1 MSNPTFRVRLR
12 LMNFVKRIT
21 SKQGLGMSAPC
32 QQMMEGTVRKGI
44 NRMETQGVA
53 EKEDKIRLAEDNLR
67 RLIVAM
73 GGFSVDTGSF
83 PIIDNDCFDLA
94 MKKVCPIWP
103 FC

>member
-1 MSNPTFRVRLR
+1 MANHIFRVRLR
-12 LMNFVKRIT
+12 LMNFVKRST
-21 SKQGLGMSAPC
+21 SKQGLGMSASC
-32 QQMMEGTVRKGI
+32 QQMMEGAVRKGI

-53 EKEDKIRLAEDNLR
+53 EQEDKIRLAEDNLR

-73 GGFSVDTGSF
+73 GEFSVDTGSF
-83 PIIDNDCFDLA
+83 PIVDDNCFDLA